1 MIFLYR
7 FFCGILEIELSGIY
21 PEKIFS
27 FLAQNRIN
35 VWNSRFENQ
44 KIRLYITVKDFKRL
58 PKILKKSGIRVHI
71 LRKKGFPFFIKKYRK
86 RFGIF
91 MGIILFFVIL
101 QFMSGYIW
109 IIDVTGNKTVTDGEI
124 LNSCESLGIKVGT
137 KKSQI
142 DTKNTVQD
150 LLLKTDKLSWGSFN
164 IEGCRLSVNV
174 TEITPKGEDNSIA
187 TNLKAKS
194 DGVITKIDV
203 TSGNCVVKVG
213 DTVKKGDILVSGIIE
228 NANDTKFVHSIG
240 SVEARIEENITFEE
254 EIIKNVKY
262 PTGKVKTKKVL
273 EIFNLKI
280 PLYLGKT
287 KGEFETVKDKETLKL
302 FSQKL
307 PIILHTKEFTFV
319 NEKIEKQTVKEI
331 SETLEKRLLK
341 SESENGF
348 TIKNKEILV
357 KDNNVILNAL
367 ITKTE
372 DITYSENLI
381 FTIGN

>member
-91 MGIILFFVIL
+91 MGIILFFAIL

-307 PIILHTKEFTFV
+307 PIILHTKEFTFI

>member
-1 MIFLYR
+1 MLFLYR

-35 VWNSRFENQ
+35 VWNSRFANQ
-44 KIRLYITVKDFKRL
+44 KIRLYITVKDFRRL
-58 PKILKKSGIRVHI
+58 PQILKKSGIRVHI

-91 MGIILFFVIL
+91 MGIILFFAIL

-109 IIDVTGNKTVTDGEI
+109 IIDVTGNKTVSDSEI
-124 LNSCESLGIKVGT
+124 LNGCESLGIKVGT

-240 SVEARIEENITFEE
+240 SVEAKIEENITFEE
-254 EIIKNVKY
+254 KLIKNVKY

-307 PIILHTKEFTFV
+307 PIILHTKKFTFV
-319 NEKIEKQTVKEI
+319 NNKTEKQTVKAL

-341 SESENGF
+341 SKNENGF
-348 TIKNKEILV
+348 VIKSKEITV
-357 KDNNVILNAL
+357 QDNNVILNAS

>member
-164 IEGCRLSVNV
+164 VEGCRLSVNV

-307 PIILHTKEFTFV
+307 PIILHTKEFTFI

>member
-150 LLLKTDKLSWGSFN
+150 LLLKTDTLSWGSFN
-164 IEGCRLSVNV
+164 VEGCRLSVNV

-307 PIILHTKEFTFV
+307 PIILHTKEFTFI